1 MNEVTKNLRLQE
13 WARQVDDWQASG
25 MTQRAW
31 CKVHGIGYDAFKYRK
46 AKVER
51 YATQLVEN
59 DTRQIVPVNADLIG
73 SDSIRMN
80 VATGQTMEIHLEKA
94 TIRISN
100 DVDRDLL
107 RSSLEVLVNA

>member
-25 MTQRAW
+25 MTQRDW
-31 CKVHGIGYDAFKYRK
+31 CKVHGIGYDAFKYCK

-51 YATQLVEN
+51 YAAELVEN
-59 DTRQIVPVNADLIG
+59 GGRQIVPVNADLM
-73 SDSIRMN
+73 SPDNMRVN
-80 VATGQTMEIHLEKA
+80 AATGQTMEIHLEKA
-94 TIRISN
+94 TVRISN

>member
-1 MNEVTKNLRLQE
+1 MNEVTKKMRLQE
-13 WARQVDDWQASG
+13 WARQIDDWQASG
-25 MTQRAW
+25 MTQRDW
-31 CKVHGIGYDAFKYRK
+31 CHVHGIGYDAFKYRK

-51 YATQLVEN
+51 YAAQLVES
-59 DTRQIVPVNADLIG
+59 DDRQIVPVNADLMS
-73 SDSIRMN
+73 SDNIRMN
-80 VATGQTMEIHLEKA
+80 ATTGQTMEIHLEKA